1 MTDTIAPPVAAARL
15 VDGTAAPR
23 GGTVNPPDATDATGA
38 LDGPALGHR
47 LAATAHALHGLGIRT
62 GDRVLVQGDN
72 SIDYV
77 VTLLALMRLDT
88 SLVPLDH
95 RLSAADAAAA
105 ARQARARW
113 LVTAA
118 DRTTGFPGIPDHRI
132 VHYPHLTP
140 VPPTASVSPSASLS
154 PSDSLSA
161 SAPAPLAPGAD
172 PLDAWFRRPDAL
184 VLWSSGTT
192 GRPKGIVKPG
202 PAVLDNSLRTIRA
215 MGYRADDVLAPL
227 LPFSHQYGLSV
238 ILLWWL
244 ARCTLLVTPYQRLDA
259 AVGQAAAHGAT
270 AVDAAPSTYHS
281 LLGVVRRRPEVR
293 AGLAGVRVWGV
304 GGAPLPAPLAESFR
318 TTMGRPLLDGYG
330 LTELGNV
337 ALATPDSPHGCGR
350 PLPGIRL
357 RVLRPDG
364 TVAAPG
370 ELGGIEV
377 RSPGLMAGY
386 LREDGSLRP
395 VDPDAWYP
403 TADLGSVD
411 ADGTVRVAGRNQ
423 AVHRL
428 GFTLYPESLER
439 RAEACGRPVKVLAV
453 EDQRRGSALHFVV
466 ADPEGGAPLTWR
478 RRLAE
483 HLAEYEQPNAVHVV
497 DHFPLTANGKPD
509 TRALRAQLG
518 LGS

>member
-15 VDGTAAPR
+15 VDGTTAPL
-23 GGTVNPPDATDATGA
+23 GDTGH
-38 LDGPALGHR
+38 LDGPALSLRVG
-47 LAATAHALHGLGIRT
+47 ATAHALRSLGLRA

-72 SIDYV
+72 SVDYV
-77 VTLLALMRLDT
+77 LTLLALMHLDT
-88 SLVPLDH
+88 SLIPLDH

-105 ARQARARW
+105 ARQAHARW

-118 DRTTGFPGIPDHRI
+118 DRTAGFPEIPDQRVI
-132 VHYPHLTP
+132 HYPRLAADA
-140 VPPTASVSPSASLS
+140 PPSPPAEVDLS
-154 PSDSLSA
+154 R
-161 SAPAPLAPGAD
+161 
-172 PLDAWFRRPDAL
+172 WFRRPDAL

-202 PAVLDNSLRTIRA
+202 RAVLDNSLRTIQA

-244 ARCTLLVTPYQRLDA
+244 SRCTLLVTPYQRLDA
-259 AVGQAAAHGAT
+259 AVTQAAAHGAT

-304 GGAPLPAPLAESFR
+304 GGAPLPAPLAESFH

-337 ALATPDSPHGCGR
+337 ALATPDTPHGCGR
-350 PLPGIRL
+350 PLPGVRL

-364 TVAAPG
+364 TAAAPG
-370 ELGGIEV
+370 ELGSIEV

-386 LREDGSLRP
+386 LQEDGSLTP

-411 ADGTVRVAGRNQ
+411 AAGTVRVVGRNQ

-466 ADPEGGAPLTWR
+466 ADPEGEAPLTWR

-497 DHFPLTANGKPD
+497 DRFPLTANGKPD

-518 LGS
+518 LELELGVGPGPVPQLGAGR

>member
-1 MTDTIAPPVAAARL
+1 MTDTFAPPVATARL
-15 VDGTAAPR
+15 VDGMSAPL
-23 GGTVNPPDATDATGA
+23 GDTGH
-38 LDGPALGHR
+38 LDGPALGR
-47 LAATAHALHGLGIRT
+47 RVQTTAHALHHLGVRA

-72 SIDYV
+72 SVDYV
-77 VTLLALMRLDT
+77 LTLLALMQLDT
-88 SLVPLDH
+88 SLIPLDH
-95 RLSAADAAAA
+95 RLPAADATAAA
-105 ARQARARW
+105 HQAHARW

-118 DRTTGFPGIPDHRI
+118 DRASGFPGIPDRRVI
-132 VHYPHLTP
+132 HYPRLAADAA
-140 VPPTASVSPSASLS
+140 PPPPADVDLS
-154 PSDSLSA
+154 R
-161 SAPAPLAPGAD
+161 
-172 PLDAWFRRPDAL
+172 WFHRPDAL

-202 PAVLDNSLRTIRA
+202 RAVLDNSLRTIQA
-215 MGYRADDVLAPL
+215 MGYRQDDVLAPL

-293 AGLAGVRVWGV
+293 AGLAGVRIWGV
-304 GGAPLPAPLAESFR
+304 GGAPLPAPLAESFH

-337 ALATPDSPHGCGR
+337 ALATPDTPHGCGR
-350 PLPGIRL
+350 PLPGVRL
-357 RVLRPDG
+357 RVMRPDG
-364 TVAAPG
+364 TAADPG

-386 LREDGSLRP
+386 LQEDGSLTP

-411 ADGTVRVAGRNQ
+411 AEGTVRVVGRNQ

-453 EDQRRGSALHFVV
+453 DDQRRGSALHFVV
-466 ADPEGGAPLTWR
+466 ADPEGEAPLTWR

-497 DHFPLTANGKPD
+497 GHFPLTANGKPD

-518 LGS
+518 LELGVGPGPVPRLGAGR

>member
-15 VDGTAAPR
+15 VDGTAPAL
-23 GGTVNPPDATDATGA
+23 GGAGR
-38 LDGPALGHR
+38 LDGPALTR
-47 LAATAHALHGLGIRT
+47 RVQTTAHALARLGVRT
-62 GDRVLVQGDN
+62 GDRILVQGDN

-88 SLVPLDH
+88 SLIPVDH
-95 RLSAADAAAA
+95 RLSAADATAA

-118 DRTTGFPGIPDHRI
+118 DHATGFPGIPDRRVI
-132 VHYPHLTP
+132 HYPGLAADAPPPPPSEVDLTP
-140 VPPTASVSPSASLS
+140 
-154 PSDSLSA
+154 
-161 SAPAPLAPGAD
+161 
-172 PLDAWFRRPDAL
+172 WFRRPDAL

-202 PAVLDNSLRTIRA
+202 HAVLDNSLRTVQA

-259 AVGQAAAHGAT
+259 AVTQAAAHGAT

-337 ALATPDSPHGCGR
+337 ALATPDAPHGCGR
-350 PLPGIRL
+350 PLPGVRL

-364 TVAAPG
+364 TAADPG
-370 ELGGIEV
+370 ELGVIEV
-377 RSPGLMAGY
+377 RSPG
-386 LREDGSLRP
+386 
-395 VDPDAWYP
+395 
-403 TADLGSVD
+403 
-411 ADGTVRVAGRNQ
+411 
-423 AVHRL
+423 
-428 GFTLYPESLER
+428 
-439 RAEACGRPVKVLAV
+439 
-453 EDQRRGSALHFVV
+453 
-466 ADPEGGAPLTWR
+466 
-478 RRLAE
+478 
-483 HLAEYEQPNAVHVV
+483 
-497 DHFPLTANGKPD
+497 
-509 TRALRAQLG
+509 
-518 LGS
+518 

>member
-15 VDGTAAPR
+15 VDGTATPR
-23 GGTVNPPDATDATGA
+23 GGTPPDATGA
-38 LDGPALGHR
+38 LDGPALGRR
-47 LAATAHALHGLGIRT
+47 LAATAQALHGLGIRA

-95 RLSAADAAAA
+95 RLSAGDAAAA
-105 ARQARARW
+105 ARQARVRW

-118 DRTTGFPGIPDHRI
+118 DPTTGFPGVPDHRI

-140 VPPTASVSPSASLS
+140 VPSSASTS
-154 PSDSLSA
+154 S
-161 SAPAPLAPGAD
+161 PAPLAAGAD
-172 PLDAWFRRPDAL
+172 PLDAWFRRSDAL

-202 PAVLDNSLRTIRA
+202 HAVLDNSLRTIRA

-350 PLPGIRL
+350 PLPGVRL
-357 RVLRPDG
+357 RVVRPDG

-386 LREDGSLRP
+386 LREDGSLGP
-395 VDPDAWYP
+395 VDQDAWYP

-411 ADGTVRVAGRNQ
+411 ADGTVRVVGRNQ

-466 ADPEGGAPLTWR
+466 ADPEGDAPLTWR

-483 HLAEYEQPNAVHVV
+483 HLAEYEQPNVVHVV

-509 TRALRAQLG
+509 ARALRAQLG

>member
-15 VDGTAAPR
+15 VDGTAAPL
-23 GGTVNPPDATDATGA
+23 GGAGR
-38 LDGPALGHR
+38 LDGPTLGR
-47 LAATAHALHGLGIRT
+47 RIGTTAHALRQLGLRT

-72 SIDYV
+72 SVDYV
-77 VTLLALMRLDT
+77 VTLLALMQLDT
-88 SLVPLDH
+88 SLIPLDH

-105 ARQARARW
+105 GRQAHARW
-113 LVTAA
+113 LVTGA
-118 DRTTGFPGIPDHRI
+118 DRATGFPGIPDRHVI
-132 VHYPHLTP
+132 HYPRLAADT
-140 VPPTASVSPSASLS
+140 
-154 PSDSLSA
+154 
-161 SAPAPLAPGAD
+161 PAPPPAAVDLAP
-172 PLDAWFRRPDAL
+172 WFRRPDAL

-192 GRPKGIVKPG
+192 GRPKGIIKPG
-202 PAVLDNSLRTIRA
+202 RAVLDNSLRTIQA
-215 MGYRADDVLAPL
+215 MGYREDDVLAPL

-293 AGLAGVRVWGV
+293 AGLAGVRLWGV
-304 GGAPLPAPLAESFR
+304 GGAPLPAPLAESFH

-337 ALATPDSPHGCGR
+337 ALATPDAPHGCGR
-350 PLPGIRL
+350 PLPGVRL
-357 RVLRPDG
+357 RVMRPDG
-364 TVAAPG
+364 TAAGPG

-386 LREDGSLRP
+386 LQEDGSLTP

-411 ADGTVRVAGRNQ
+411 AEGTVRVVGRNQ

-466 ADPEGGAPLTWR
+466 ADPDGAAPLTWR

-509 TRALRAQLG
+509 TRALRAELG
-518 LGS
+518 LELGGGPGTGAPVGGG

>member
-15 VDGTAAPR
+15 VDGTTAPL
-23 GGTVNPPDATDATGA
+23 GGGH
-38 LDGPALGHR
+38 LDGPALSSRIGG
-47 LAATAHALHGLGIRT
+47 TAGALRGLGLRA

-72 SIDYV
+72 SVDYV
-77 VTLLALMRLDT
+77 LTLLALMHLDV

-95 RLSAADAAAA
+95 RVPAADAAAA

-118 DRTTGFPGIPDHRI
+118 DHPAGFPGIPDERVI
-132 VHYPHLTP
+132 HYPRLP
-140 VPPTASVSPSASLS
+140 ADAP
-154 PSDSLSA
+154 
-161 SAPAPLAPGAD
+161 PAPPAGVD
-172 PLDAWFRRPDAL
+172 LDRWFHRPDAL

-202 PAVLDNSLRTIRA
+202 RAVLDNSLRTIEA
-215 MGYRADDVLAPL
+215 MGYRADDVFAPL

-259 AVGQAAAHGAT
+259 AVTQAAAHGAT

-304 GGAPLPAPLAESFR
+304 GGAPLPTPLAESFR

-337 ALATPDSPHGCGR
+337 ALATPETPHGCGR
-350 PLPGIRL
+350 PLPGVRL
-357 RVLRPDG
+357 RVRRPDG
-364 TVAAPG
+364 SAAGPG

-386 LREDGSLRP
+386 LQEDGSLTP

-411 ADGTVRVAGRNQ
+411 ADGTVRVVGRNQ

-439 RAEACGRPVKVLAV
+439 RAESCGRPVKVLAV

-466 ADPEGGAPLTWR
+466 ADPAGEAPLVWR

-518 LGS
+518 LEQVEGPGPVPRPGAGR

>member
-15 VDGTAAPR
+15 VDGTAAPLD
-23 GGTVNPPDATDATGA
+23 GSAAPLDGTGR
-38 LDGPALGHR
+38 LDGPTLGR
-47 LAATAHALHGLGIRT
+47 RISTTAHALRQLGVRT

-72 SIDYV
+72 SVDYV
-77 VTLLALMRLDT
+77 VTLLALMQLDT
-88 SLVPLDH
+88 SLIPLDH
-95 RLSAADAAAA
+95 RLSGADAAAA
-105 ARQARARW
+105 GRQARARW

-118 DRTTGFPGIPDHRI
+118 DHATGFPGIPDRRVI
-132 VHYPHLTP
+132 HYPRPAADAPTPLPGAVALTP
-140 VPPTASVSPSASLS
+140 
-154 PSDSLSA
+154 
-161 SAPAPLAPGAD
+161 
-172 PLDAWFRRPDAL
+172 WFRRPDAL

-192 GRPKGIVKPG
+192 GRPKGIIKPG
-202 PAVLDNSLRTIRA
+202 RAVLDNSLRTIQA
-215 MGYRADDVLAPL
+215 MGYREDDVLAPL

-281 LLGVVRRRPEVR
+281 LLGVVRRRPEAR
-293 AGLAGVRVWGV
+293 AGLAGVRLWGV
-304 GGAPLPAPLAESFR
+304 GGAPLPAPLAEAFH

-337 ALATPDSPHGCGR
+337 ALATPDAPHGCGR
-350 PLPGIRL
+350 PLPGVRL
-357 RVLRPDG
+357 RVIRPDG
-364 TVAAPG
+364 AAAGPG

-386 LREDGSLRP
+386 LREDGSLTP

-411 ADGTVRVAGRNQ
+411 AEGTVRVVGRNQ

-466 ADPEGGAPLTWR
+466 ADPDGEAPLTWR

-509 TRALRAQLG
+509 TRALRAELG
-518 LGS
+518 LELGGGPGTDAPVGG

>member
-15 VDGTAAPR
+15 VDGTAAPL
-23 GGTVNPPDATDATGA
+23 GGGH
-38 LDGPALGHR
+38 LDGPALDRRVGS
-47 LAATAHALHGLGIRT
+47 TAGALRGLGLRA

-72 SIDYV
+72 SVDYV
-77 VTLLALMRLDT
+77 VTLLALMHLDV

-95 RLSAADAAAA
+95 RVPAADAAAA

-118 DRTTGFPGIPDHRI
+118 DRPAGFPGIPDERVI
-132 VHYPHLTP
+132 HYPRLAADA
-140 VPPTASVSPSASLS
+140 PPP
-154 PSDSLSA
+154 P
-161 SAPAPLAPGAD
+161 PAGVD
-172 PLDAWFRRPDAL
+172 LDRWFHRPDAL

-202 PAVLDNSLRTIRA
+202 RAVLDNSLRTIEA
-215 MGYRADDVLAPL
+215 MGYRADDVFAPL

-259 AVGQAAAHGAT
+259 AVTQAAAHGAT

-304 GGAPLPAPLAESFR
+304 GGAPLPTPLAESFR

-337 ALATPDSPHGCGR
+337 ALATPETPHGCGR
-350 PLPGIRL
+350 PLPGVRL
-357 RVLRPDG
+357 RVRRPDG
-364 TVAAPG
+364 SAAGPG

-386 LREDGSLRP
+386 LQEDGSLTP

-411 ADGTVRVAGRNQ
+411 ADGTVRVVGRNQ

-439 RAEACGRPVKVLAV
+439 RAESCGRPVKVLAV

-466 ADPEGGAPLTWR
+466 ADPAGEAPLVWR

-518 LGS
+518 LELEPGEGPGPVPRPGAGR

>member
-23 GGTVNPPDATDATGA
+23 GGTARP
-38 LDGPALGHR
+38 LDGPALGRR
-47 LAATAHALHGLGIRT
+47 LAATAHALHGLGIRA

-118 DRTTGFPGIPDHRI
+118 DRTTTGFAGIPDHRV
-132 VHYPHLTP
+132 VHYPHLAP
-140 VPPTASVSPSASLS
+140 VPPAADAPQHT
-154 PSDSLSA
+154 
-161 SAPAPLAPGAD
+161 PAPEPVAPGAD
-172 PLDAWFRRPDAL
+172 PLAAWFRRPDAL

-202 PAVLDNSLRTIRA
+202 HAVLDNSLRTIQA

-293 AGLAGVRVWGV
+293 AGLAGVRIWGV
-304 GGAPLPAPLAESFR
+304 GGAPLPAPLAEAFR

-350 PLPGIRL
+350 PLPGVRL

-386 LREDGSLRP
+386 LHEDGSLRP

-403 TADLGSVD
+403 TADLGRVD
-411 ADGTVRVAGRNQ
+411 ADGTVRVVGRNQ

-439 RAEACGRPVKVLAV
+439 RAESCGRPVKVLAV
-453 EDQRRGSALHFVV
+453 ADQRRGSALHFVV

-483 HLAEYEQPNAVHVV
+483 HLAEYEQPNVVHVV

>member
-15 VDGTAAPR
+15 VDGAASTAAPPGD
-23 GGTVNPPDATDATGA
+23 GGH
-38 LDGPALGHR
+38 LDGPALDR
-47 LAATAHALHGLGIRT
+47 RVRATADALQRLGIRA

-72 SIDYV
+72 SVGYV
-77 VTLLALMRLDT
+77 LTLLALMHLDT
-88 SLVPLDH
+88 SLIPLDH
-95 RLSAADAAAA
+95 RLPAADATAA
-105 ARQARARW
+105 ARQAAARW
-113 LVTAA
+113 LVTA
-118 DRTTGFPGIPDHRI
+118 DGRTEGFPGVPDQRI
-132 VHYPHLTP
+132 IHYPALT
-140 VPPTASVSPSASLS
+140 ADA
-154 PSDSLSA
+154 
-161 SAPAPLAPGAD
+161 APAPAPADGVDLAR
-172 PLDAWFRRPDAL
+172 WFRRPDAL

-202 PAVLDNSLRTIRA
+202 RAVLDNSLRTIEA

-259 AVGQAAAHGAT
+259 AVTQAAAHGAT
-270 AVDAAPSTYHS
+270 AVDAAPSTYHA
-281 LLGVVRRRPEVR
+281 LLGVVRRRPDVR
-293 AGLAGVRVWGV
+293 AGLAGVRIWGV
-304 GGAPLPAPLAESFR
+304 GGAPLPAPLAESFDM
-318 TTMGRPLLDGYG
+318 TMGRPLLDGYG

-337 ALATPDSPHGCGR
+337 ALATPRTPHGCGR
-350 PLPGIRL
+350 PLPGVRL
-357 RVLRPDG
+357 RVRRPDG
-364 TVAAPG
+364 TPADPG

-386 LREDGSLRP
+386 LQEDGSLTP

-411 ADGTVRVAGRNQ
+411 ADGTVRVVGRNQ

-466 ADPEGGAPLTWR
+466 ADPEGEAPLIWR

-483 HLAEYEQPNAVHVV
+483 HLAAYEEPNAVHVV
-497 DHFPLTANGKPD
+497 DHFPLSANGKPD
-509 TRALRAQLG
+509 TRALRVQLG
-518 LGS
+518 LEPEAGPGPVPRQEAGR

>member
-15 VDGTAAPR
+15 VDGTSAPL
-23 GGTVNPPDATDATGA
+23 GDTGH
-38 LDGPALGHR
+38 LDGPALDR
-47 LAATAHALHGLGIRT
+47 RVQTTAHALHDLGVRA

-72 SIDYV
+72 SVDYV
-77 VTLLALMRLDT
+77 LTLLALMQLDT
-88 SLVPLDH
+88 SLIPLDH
-95 RLSAADAAAA
+95 RLSAADADAA

-118 DRTTGFPGIPDHRI
+118 DRAAGFPGLPDRRVI
-132 VHYPHLTP
+132 HYPRLTVDAP
-140 VPPTASVSPSASLS
+140 
-154 PSDSLSA
+154 
-161 SAPAPLAPGAD
+161 PAPPAD
-172 PLDAWFRRPDAL
+172 VDLTRWFRRPDAL

-202 PAVLDNSLRTIRA
+202 RAVLDNSLRTIEA
-215 MGYRADDVLAPL
+215 MGYRTDDVLAPL

-259 AVGQAAAHGAT
+259 AATQAAAHGAT

-293 AGLAGVRVWGV
+293 AGLAGVRIWGV
-304 GGAPLPAPLAESFR
+304 GGAPLPAPLAETFH

-337 ALATPDSPHGCGR
+337 ALATPDTPHGCGR
-350 PLPGIRL
+350 PLPGVRL
-357 RVLRPDG
+357 RVRRPDG
-364 TVAAPG
+364 SAADPG

-386 LREDGSLRP
+386 LQEDGSLTP

-403 TADLGSVD
+403 TADRGSVD
-411 ADGTVRVAGRNQ
+411 ADGVVRVVGRNQ
-423 AVHRL
+423 AVHRF

-466 ADPEGGAPLTWR
+466 ADPEGEAPLTWR

-483 HLAEYEQPNAVHVV
+483 HLSEYEQPNAVHVV

-509 TRALRAQLG
+509 ARALRAQLG
-518 LGS
+518 LEEEVGPGPVPRSGAER